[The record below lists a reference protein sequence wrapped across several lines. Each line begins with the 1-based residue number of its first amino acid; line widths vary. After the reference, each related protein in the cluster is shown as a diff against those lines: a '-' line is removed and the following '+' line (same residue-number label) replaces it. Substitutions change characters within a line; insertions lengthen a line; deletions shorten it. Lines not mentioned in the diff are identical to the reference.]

1 MTNPP
6 STRLPGKPWWP
17 RVTIGGLVVVCVLS
31 LFFWWRCW
39 YGGDTTTLL
48 VLRHADRVPTQ
59 DALSAAGQ
67 ARAQELVRVAQKA
80 GIRGIYHSDT
90 DRSRQ
95 TAQPIANALGITP
108 VEIPATDVTAL
119 VNHIF
124 ANHRGETVLVVGHSN
139 TVPQIITAVGGPV
152 LPDIPDNEFDNLFV
166 VPVCQCWWWWW
177 WGQRATAVN
186 MQYGVA
192 SP

>member
-1 MTNPP
+1 MTPGIAT
-6 STRLPGKPWWP
+6 SVTRVWP
-17 RVTIGGLVVVCVLS
+17 RVAVAGLIVVCGIS

-39 YGGDTTTLL
+39 GWGDTTTLL
-48 VLRHADRVPTQ
+48 VLRHADRVAQATG
-59 DALSAAGQ
+59 LSAAGL
-67 ARAQELVRVAQKA
+67 ARAQEIVHVGEKA
-80 GIRGIYHSDT
+80 GIQGIYQSDT

-95 TAQPIANALGITP
+95 TAAPIATALGITP
-108 VEIPATDVTAL
+108 VEITASDVTGL

-152 LPDIPDNEFDNLFV
+152 LADIPDDEFDNLFTV
-166 VPVCQCWWWWW
+166 EVCECWWWWRW
-177 WGQRATAVN
+177 RRATVVN
-186 MQYGVA
+186 LQYGAV